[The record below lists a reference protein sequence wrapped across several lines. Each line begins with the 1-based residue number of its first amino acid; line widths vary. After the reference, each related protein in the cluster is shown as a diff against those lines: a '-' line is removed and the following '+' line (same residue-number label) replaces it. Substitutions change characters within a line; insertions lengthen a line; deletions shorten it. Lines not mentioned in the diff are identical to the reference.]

1 MSIFWTEL
9 PGVNE
14 TTVGAH
20 RKLHDE
26 GHVKTIGA
34 DHTYPHTVAA
44 EWLSGNGRAAGW
56 KPRCLL
62 AGSQRLFSVPR

>member
-9 PGVNE
+9 PGANE

-20 RKLHDE
+20 RKLHDQ

-34 DHTYPHTVAA
+34 DHVYPHAVTV
-44 EWLSGNGRAAGW
+44 EWVSSSGRAAGR

-62 AGSQRLFSVPR
+62 AGSQWLISVPW